1 MANYITMDQA
11 QPDVQ
16 RRFMAGGYLRMV
28 FALAV
33 TGAVAF
39 GIAYCY
45 TNNVVIGGIQIA
57 EFYALHIKQLLWGAI
72 IGELAVVIY
81 LDFKIRNMS
90 LNAAAFMLFLYS
102 LLNGIFLSVIFLVFQ
117 ITSIYKIFL
126 VTCLMFLGMSIY
138 GATTKTDLRSAGRYL
153 MMALIGLIITG
164 LLNFL
169 FKSSTLDW
177 IISVISVGVF
187 VGLTAYDTQKL
198 LKIGVSDNGSDSYKK
213 IAILG
218 ALNLYIDFVNI
229 FLNLLRLTGKKK

>member
-1 MANYITMDQA
+1 MANYITMSQA
-11 QPDVQ
+11 APDAQ
-16 RRFMAGGYLRMV
+16 RRFMAGVYLRMM

-33 TGAVAF
+33 TGAIAF

-45 TNNVVIGGIQIA
+45 ENSIVLGSINVR
-57 EFYALHIKQLLWGAI
+57 EFYTVHIKQLLWGSI

-90 LNAAAFMLFLYS
+90 LNAAEFMLIIYS
-102 LLNGIFLSVIFLVFQ
+102 VLNGVFLSVIFLVFE

-153 MMALIGLIITG
+153 MMALIGLIITS

-169 FKSSTLDW
+169 FKNSTLDW
-177 IISVISVGVF
+177 IICIVSVGVF

-198 LKIGVSDNGSDSYKK
+198 LNIGVYDNGSDSYKK
-213 IAILG
+213 IAVIG

-229 FLNLLRLTGKKK
+229 FLNLLRLTGKRK